1 MSLTVATPREI
12 TDAEAAFFKEHGWV
26 KLEQL
31 VTREDAADLLTRV
44 QEKMGGERVSATSHP
59 NEKLTDRNMAG
70 TRFHTFAPLSVD
82 ATTGEVL
89 DETFNAF
96 SHSAAM
102 GRVASKLC
110 GEPVRYLIDQALVK
124 TPVSFENGSGETA
137 WHVDL
142 SGRGETP
149 FQNPNTQ
156 VLVWLALNEVPAA
169 RGSMRFVGPTNID
182 DEVWQIVKE
191 NSLQESYKLL
201 EERGVLS
208 PPLDFQPGDATVHS
222 GATLHSAPLNTTDEA
237 RWVYNL
243 SMFPAQSEWTGHVS
257 GLGVP
262 ERVEDP
268 TGLEK
273 LEVGKVFPDFRFPVL
288 V

>member
-12 TDAEAAFFKEHGWV
+12 TDAESAFFKEHGWV

-31 VTREDAADLLTRV
+31 ITREDAADLLARV
-44 QEKMGGERVSATSHP
+44 KEKMGGDEVKVTAHS
-59 NEKLTDRNMAG
+59 NDKLTDRNMAG
-70 TRFHTFAPLSVD
+70 TRFHTFAPLSVN

-89 DETFNAF
+89 DDTFNAF
-96 SHSAAM
+96 SHSAAI
-102 GRVASKLC
+102 GRVAAKLC

-124 TPVSFENGSGETA
+124 APAAAENGSGETA

-169 RGSMRFVGPTNID
+169 RGSMRFVGPND
-182 DEVWQIVKE
+182 QNDEVWEIVKGK
-191 NSLQESYKLL
+191 SLQETYKIF
-201 EERGVLS
+201 EERGILS

-243 SMFPAQSEWTGHVS
+243 SMFPARTEWTGQTS

-262 ERVEDP
+262 EVVEDP
-268 TGLEK
+268 KGLEK
-273 LEVGKVFPDFRFPVL
+273 LEAGKVFPDFRFPVL